1 MNIHTITLM
10 GFMAL
15 LASTGLANA
24 GQTSDSLIVPG
35 ERIGQ
40 THLGNDGAE
49 TLKHLPKPSGVDRGM
64 SKTRQ
69 VWKSKPGGPLETL
82 FIYTVNNGAMDVEPS
97 DGVTIELIRVTAKY
111 FRTANGISTGSTLEQ
126 IRKAFPDAAPLIDV
140 PNIYDD
146 LKEGIA
152 FEFSNEPS
160 SGSPCIA
167 IMVHP
172 PGESDVA
179 TQAQVAS
186 VLEEGNSD

>member
-1 MNIHTITLM
+1 MNIHTIS
-10 GFMAL
+10 L
-15 LASTGLANA
+15 LGLIAILATTGSANA

-69 VWKSKPGGPLETL
+69 VWKSKPGGPFETL

-126 IRKAFPDAAPLIDV
+126 IRKAFPDAVPLGDF
-140 PNIYDD
+140 PDIYDD
-146 LKEGIA
+146 LKKGIA
-152 FEFSNEPS
+152 FEFPNAPS
-160 SGSPCIA
+160 SASSCIA

-172 PGESDVA
+172 PGESHVA
-179 TQAQVAS
+179 TQIQVAS
-186 VLEEGNSD
+186 VLEEGNND

>member
-15 LASTGLANA
+15 LATTGLASTEQSKEA
-24 GQTSDSLIVPG
+24 SIVPG

-40 THLGNDGAE
+40 RHLGNDGAE
-49 TLKHLPKPSGVDRGM
+49 TLKHLPKPSGIDRGM
-64 SKTRQ
+64 SETRQ
-69 VWKSKPGGPLETL
+69 VWKSRPGGPFETL
-82 FIYTVNNGAMDVEPS
+82 FIYTVNNSAMDVEPS

-126 IRKAFPDAAPLIDV
+126 IRKAFPDAAPLGDI
-140 PNIYDD
+140 PYIYDD
-146 LKEGIA
+146 LKDGIA
-152 FEFSNEPS
+152 FEFPNEPT
-160 SGSPCIA
+160 SGSACIA

-172 PGESDVA
+172 RGESYVA

-186 VLEEGNSD
+186 VLAEGNND

>member
-1 MNIHTITLM
+1 MKIHATIVT
-10 GFMAL
+10 GFLVL
-15 LASTGLANA
+15 LATSGFANA

-40 THLGNDGAE
+40 TYLGHDGAE
-49 TLKHLPKPSGVDRGM
+49 TLKRLPKPSGVDRGM
-64 SKTRQ
+64 SQSRQ

-82 FIYTVNNGAMDVEPS
+82 FIYAVNNGAIDVEPS

-126 IRKAFPDAAPLIDV
+126 IRKAFPDAVPLNDV

-152 FEFSNEPS
+152 FEFSNKPT

-167 IMVHP
+167 ITVHP
-172 PGESDVA
+172 PGDSHVA

>member
-1 MNIHTITLM
+1 M

-126 IRKAFPDAAPLIDV
+126 IRKAFPDAAPLVDV

-160 SGSPCIA
+160 SDSPCIA